1 MLGNILTNVSV
12 GLHKEQ
18 VSWGND
24 WRSSMNSKDQFA
36 ALEVMCREREALAKK
51 EMEYW
56 LAEAE
61 EWKQLRESPD
71 PFAEDVSPR
80 PRVIPD
86 PTINRLHATA
96 PPPKGTRLYADV
108 TGCSRYCTLLRVDL
122 FNRYTAKNW
131 NAAMTRGPITFPG
144 SCCNNPTP
152 ASSNCIKP
160 ANVPNTSNAD
170 CDCL

>member
-71 PFAEDVSPR
+71 PFAER
-80 PRVIPD
+80 RV
-86 PTINRLHATA
+86 TSAE
-96 PPPKGTRLYADV
+96 GYA
-108 TGCSRYCTLLRVDL
+108 
-122 FNRYTAKNW
+122 
-131 NAAMTRGPITFPG
+131 G
-144 SCCNNPTP
+144 SNYQ
-152 ASSNCIKP
+152 
-160 ANVPNTSNAD
+160 
-170 CDCL
+170 